1 MSATARHASVRLN
14 GDMVLRIRDG
24 RGTRLRCAG
33 GVVWVTQEGSAN
45 DTMLDMGTGMT
56 VEFDGT
62 TLAGAHRGT
71 PVVVEVH
78 TGAIP
83 PGLIETADKA
93 GRQRRLF
100 PRGSRLVALLRRG
113 FARALEVMKL
123 ANDRDADFDAARA
136 LEWSNGSPARGVRR
150 ASLQRAEMLRRELSD
165 QATLWRQ
172 L

>member
-1 MSATARHASVRLN
+1 MSATAKHASVRLN

-24 RGTRLRCAG
+24 RGTRLSSAG

-45 DTMLDMGTGMT
+45 DTVLDMGTGMT

-83 PGLIETADKA
+83 PGLIETADQA

-100 PRGSRLVALLRRG
+100 PRGSRLVGLLRRG
-113 FARALEVMKL
+113 LACALDLLKV
-123 ANDRDADFDAARA
+123 ANDHDADFDAARA
-136 LEWSNGSPARGVRR
+136 LEWSDGVPARGVRR
-150 ASLQRAEMLRRELSD
+150 ACLQRAETLRRELSD
-165 QATLWRQ
+165 QSTLWRQ

>member
-1 MSATARHASVRLN
+1 MSAVTAHATVRLN

-33 GVVWVTQEGSAN
+33 GTVWVTQEGSAN
-45 DTMLDMGTGMT
+45 DTVLDMGTGMV

-71 PVVVEVH
+71 PVFVEVH
-78 TGAIP
+78 AGTIP
-83 PGLIETADKA
+83 PRLIDTADAA

-100 PRGSRLVALLRRG
+100 PPGSRLVALLRRG
-113 FARALEVMKL
+113 TARAIELLKV

-136 LEWSNGSPARGVRR
+136 LEWSDGVPARGVRH
-150 ASLQRAEMLRRELSD
+150 AAMQRAETLHRESLD
-165 QATLWRQ
+165 QSTLWRQ
-172 L
+172 P

>member
-1 MSATARHASVRLN
+1 MSAIAKHVSVRLD
-14 GDMVLRIRDG
+14 GDAVLRIRDG
-24 RGTRLRCAG
+24 RGTRLRSAG

-45 DTMLDMGTGMT
+45 DTVLDMGNGMT

-62 TLAGAHRGT
+62 TLAGAHRGA

-83 PGLIETADKA
+83 PGLVEMTDRA

-100 PRGSRLVALLRRG
+100 PRGSRLVALLQRG
-113 FARALEVMKL
+113 VDRALELLKV
-123 ANDRDADFDAARA
+123 ANNRDADFAAARA
-136 LEWSNGSPARGVRR
+136 PEWSDGLPARGVRR
-150 ASLQRAEMLRRELSD
+150 ISMQRAETLRRELAD
-165 QATLWRQ
+165 QSTLWRQ

>member
-1 MSATARHASVRLN
+1 MSATAKHASVRLN

-24 RGTRLRCAG
+24 RGTRLSSAG

-45 DTMLDMGTGMT
+45 DTVLDMGTGMT

-83 PGLIETADKA
+83 PGLIETADQA
-93 GRQRRLF
+93 GRQRRLKGK
-100 PRGSRLVALLRRG
+100 RTYADACGI
-113 FARALEVMKL
+113 ARALDLLKV
-123 ANDRDADFDAARA
+123 ANDHDADFDAARA
-136 LEWSNGSPARGVRR
+136 LEWSDGVPARGVRR
-150 ASLQRAEMLRRELSD
+150 ACLQRAETLRRELSD
-165 QATLWRQ
+165 QSTLWRQ

>member
-1 MSATARHASVRLN
+1 MSATARHASVHLN

-45 DTMLDMGTGMT
+45 DTVLDMGTAMT

-62 TLAGAHRGT
+62 TLAGAHRGA

-100 PRGSRLVALLRRG
+100 PRGSRLVGLLRRG
-113 FARALEVMKL
+113 IARAFGLSKV
-123 ANDRDADFDAARA
+123 ANDRDEDFDAASA
-136 LEWSNGSPARGVRR
+136 LEWSDGRPACGVRR
-150 ASLQRAEMLRRELSD
+150 ACLQRAETLRRELSD
-165 QATLWRQ
+165 HAMPWRQ

>member
-1 MSATARHASVRLN
+1 MSATAKHASVRLN

-24 RGTRLRCAG
+24 RGTRLCSAG

-45 DTMLDMGTGMT
+45 DTVLDVGAGMT
-56 VEFDGT
+56 VELDGT

-83 PGLIETADKA
+83 PSLIETADRA

-100 PRGSRLVALLRRG
+100 PRGSRLVGLLRRG
-113 FARALEVMKL
+113 FARALDLLKV
-123 ANDRDADFDAARA
+123 ANDRDGGFDAARA
-136 LEWSNGSPARGVRR
+136 LEWSDGLAARVVRR
-150 ASLQRAEMLRRELSD
+150 ASMQRAETLRRELSD
-165 QATLWRQ
+165 QSTLWRQ